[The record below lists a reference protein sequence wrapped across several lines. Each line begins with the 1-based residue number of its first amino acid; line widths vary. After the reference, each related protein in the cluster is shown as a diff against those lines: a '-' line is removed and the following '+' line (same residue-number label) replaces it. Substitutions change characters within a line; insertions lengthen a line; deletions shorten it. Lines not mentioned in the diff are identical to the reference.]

1 MQPKKSL
8 RLLLLF
14 VLLAPAQLAMQLD
27 SEWEP
32 VVPGIEYQEFTLPG
46 PNQVFVA
53 RMDRSE
59 PSITLDTTIAKGI
72 FGKGT
77 ETVRDMVVRYD
88 QSISTWDG
96 QWGARNDIIVAVNGS
111 FHNVNSGM
119 PETGMV
125 QSGWYA
131 KRFDDL
137 GGTSGFAWTRDRSA
151 FIGGCAY
158 HPEERQQIRL
168 LDAGFTLQ
176 IDAVNFRDRGDN
188 VILYTHQLG
197 ARTPGR
203 SDSVEL
209 LIEMTEPAG
218 IVPLPRSTLG
228 YIRQVNLSGGST
240 LLPYDHAVLSVGGEQ
255 AKTLPRYARA
265 GDRVGISAEIS
276 NTLSDC
282 ETRAPGDWSLTYATL
297 GGSFHFLRQGEIQ
310 EFDDLGALS
319 KAPRTAICF
328 NDDYIHFVVVDGRQS
343 GYSIGMNMDEL
354 GAFCRDVLESDEG
367 LNQDG
372 GGSSTFWLD
381 GEVRNRPSD
390 GQERPVANG
399 WVMVRLEPLER
410 SYAFLA
416 GEPVT
421 ITRLAD
427 LRLGPGR
434 NFRSYA
440 DLHEG
445 EAGSV
450 IHPLNGLEGVL
461 AQGTYWWKV
470 AVDGREGWVEEAA
483 LASDPD
489 WQALWRWH
497 P

>member
-1 MQPKKSL
+1 MQPRKSL
-8 RLLLLF
+8 RLLLLL

-27 SEWEP
+27 SEWEQ
-32 VVPGIEYQEFTLPG
+32 VVPGIEYRHYTLPG

-53 RMDRSE
+53 RMDRDQ
-59 PSITLDTTIAKGI
+59 PDIILDTTIARGI
-72 FGKGT
+72 FGQGT
-77 ETVRDMVVRYD
+77 ETVRDMVARFD
-88 QSISTWDG
+88 QSISAWDG
-96 QWGARNDIIVAVNGS
+96 QWGARNDVIVAINGS
-111 FHNVNSGM
+111 FHNVNSGI

-151 FIGGCAY
+151 FVGGCAY
-158 HPEERQQIRL
+158 HPEERQRITL
-168 LDAGFTLQ
+168 LDARVTLN
-176 IDAVNFRDRGDN
+176 IEAINFRRSYHN
-188 VILYTHQLG
+188 VTLYTPQHG

-203 SDSVEL
+203 SGSVEL

-218 IVPLPRSTLG
+218 IVPLPRSILG
-228 YIRQVNLSGGST
+228 YIRQVNTGGHT
-240 LLPYDHAVLSVGGEQ
+240 LIPYDHVVLSAGGE
-255 AKTLPRYARA
+255 AGDTLLRHAHV

-276 NTLSDC
+276 NMESDC
-282 ETRAPGDWSLTYATL
+282 DTPRPGDWSLTYATL
-297 GGSFHFLRQGEIQ
+297 GGSFHFLRDREIQ
-310 EFDDLGALS
+310 EFDDLGAINR
-319 KAPRTAICF
+319 APRTAICF

-372 GGSSTFWLD
+372 GGSSTFWLN
-381 GEVRNRPSD
+381 GEVVNRPSD

-399 WVMVRLEPLER
+399 WVMVRLEPMER
-410 SYAFLA
+410 SDAFLP

-421 ITRLAD
+421 VSQLAD

-440 DLHEG
+440 DLQEG
-445 EAGSV
+445 DTGSV
-450 IHPLNGLEGVL
+450 IHPMNGLEGVL
-461 AQGTYWWKV
+461 AQGIYWWKV
-470 AVDGREGWVEEAA
+470 SVDGLEGWVDEAA